1 MSNDYQLL
9 QNVQHRLAMAENAI
23 AYLTNE
29 VQRLSNGRASHASQ
43 SHAHASQSQSLQT
56 AIPLQPSSLGRRPYA
71 QHAASH
77 ASQSQA
83 SHASHAQDQT
93 PAPIPLSDILTAGEV
108 VTFGIFTGRDETGAV
123 KTSTVLATF
132 DGTDLTV
139 TECSTVPSL
148 VGTKSSKP
156 GEILFKFMHG
166 LVDAGLLQHTFNA
179 LPWRLASVSRDGQ
192 RVTLAQLRRDKQG
205 DTQ

>member
-1 MSNDYQLL
+1 MSASYSNNLL
-9 QNVQHRLAMAENAI
+9 ATIQQRLTYAEGAI
-23 AYLTNE
+23 AYLTAE
-29 VQRLSNGRASHASQ
+29 VQRLSNPQQGF
-43 SHAHASQSQSLQT
+43 QT
-56 AIPLQPSSLGRRPYA
+56 AIPLQPAGRRPYA
-71 QHAASH
+71 PPRARAP
-77 ASQSQA
+77 
-83 SHASHAQDQT
+83 
-93 PAPIPLSDILTAGEV
+93 PAPPASNSTPTGDAPPPMPLSEILQNGET
-108 VTFGIFTGRDETGAV
+108 VTFGIHTGRDAQGGVT
-123 KTSTVLATF
+123 TSFLVSTF

-179 LPWRLASVSRDGQ
+179 LPWRLASVTRDGQ

-205 DTQ
+205 DTQDQ

>member
-1 MSNDYQLL
+1 MSASYSNNLL
-9 QNVQHRLAMAENAI
+9 ANIQQRLTYAEGAI
-23 AYLTNE
+23 AYLTAE
-29 VQRLSNGRASHASQ
+29 VQRLSNPQQGF
-43 SHAHASQSQSLQT
+43 QT
-56 AIPLQPSSLGRRPYA
+56 AIPLQPAGRRPYA
-71 QHAASH
+71 PPRARAS
-77 ASQSQA
+77 
-83 SHASHAQDQT
+83 
-93 PAPIPLSDILTAGEV
+93 PAPPVSNSTPTGDAPPPMPLSEILQNGET
-108 VTFGIFTGRDETGAV
+108 VTFGIHTGRDAQGGVT
-123 KTSTVLATF
+123 TSFLVSTF

-179 LPWRLASVSRDGQ
+179 LPWRLASVTRDGQ

-205 DTQ
+205 DTQDQ

>member
-1 MSNDYQLL
+1 MIDKSNQSNMSASYSNNLL
-9 QNVQHRLAMAENAI
+9 SNLQQRLTYAEGAI
-23 AYLTNE
+23 SYLTAE
-29 VQRLSNGRASHASQ
+29 VQRLSNPQQGF
-43 SHAHASQSQSLQT
+43 QT
-56 AIPLQPSSLGRRPYA
+56 AIPLQPAGRRPYA
-71 QHAASH
+71 PPRPRAPASP
-77 ASQSQA
+77 SV
-83 SHASHAQDQT
+83 
-93 PAPIPLSDILTAGEV
+93 PAGDAPPPMPLSEILQNGET
-108 VTFGIFTGRDETGAV
+108 VTFGIHTGRDSQGVVT
-123 KTSTVLATF
+123 TSFLTTTF

-148 VGTKSSKP
+148 FGTKSSKP

-166 LVDAGLLQHTFNA
+166 LVDAGLLQNTFNA